1 MQQVNYLLSTTP
13 RQTAQLAYSKNFMKY
28 SFLVFLLLLL
38 LLAESHFLSAQTGPG
53 KPALPAVPKPVKA
66 DSAVSYQGM
75 TTTLPAS
82 RAYATLHVKPTGKRV
97 EYDLT
102 VAETTVNITGK
113 PTTAMTLNGLMPGPT
128 LAFTEGDIAVVR
140 VHNTLK
146 TETSIHWHGILAPS
160 RQDGVPYLN
169 TPPIGPGQSHTF
181 EFPIVQSG
189 TYWYHSHTPFQEH
202 RGEYGAIVIQP
213 QQPTVKTDHDLVP
226 VLADWTD
233 EKPASVMKNLKRRTE
248 WYANKKG
255 NAQPLNQIIKHKA
268 LKAYLTQSF
277 NRMPPMDISDV
288 AYQRFLI
295 NGQDTSRYEQFK
307 PGETVRLRV
316 INAAGGTY
324 FHVQFAGGDM
334 RLVAADGIPVQPV
347 AVDRMLMAIA
357 ETYDFIIT
365 IPASGAYELRASAQ
379 DGSGYTSAFLGQGK
393 RVFAPKIPK
402 PDLYQITKMMSQ
414 MPGGNRSGL
423 SFGKYKPL
431 VRLLPAG
438 EASPSAA
445 MNMPGMAEA
454 PVTPATTGM
463 ADMPGMTAP
472 TPPTAGGGKM
482 ANAPAQAEMPMAM
495 FDKYNTFNYQQLR
508 STEKTTFPTN
518 RPVREVTLNLSGD
531 MRRYIWGF
539 NGKTL
544 SGADAILVRRGE
556 IVRFRLVNATMMFHP
571 LHLHGHFFRVLN
583 GQGDY
588 SPLKHTVNL
597 SPMETVVIEFL
608 ADEENDWFFHCHI
621 LYHLVGGMGQ
631 VVHYAGTTPDADVV
645 AARASPTSPMK
656 DPAGDKAY
664 YFAGQVHAGF
674 PTSYLAL
681 SYSNQ
686 RNAFIVGADV
696 NRRGQFELDA
706 DYERYLSQ
714 YLRVFGGIDAGNEQF
729 LRRTT
734 ADGDAPTEQR
744 IVRPVA
750 GVRYL
755 LPFLIDSEVKFD
767 ALGNVRFQLEN
778 EQQLFPRVILNSQA
792 QWLLGGYTR
801 LRVHLDYLLTQ
812 NLSLFGNYD
821 TRYSNASG
829 GLGYRF

>member
-1 MQQVNYLLSTTP
+1 MA
-13 RQTAQLAYSKNFMKY
+13 RLAYSKNFMKH
-28 SFLVFLLLLL
+28 SFLVFLLLLARSYSL
-38 LLAESHFLSAQTGPG
+38 CAQTGPG
-53 KPALPAVPKPVKA
+53 KPALPAIPKPVKA

-75 TTTLPAS
+75 TMALPAS
-82 RAYATLHVKPTGKRV
+82 RDYATLHVKPTGKRV
-97 EYDLT
+97 EYELT

-113 PTTAMTLNGLMPGPT
+113 PTTAMTINGLMPGPT
-128 LAFTEGDIAVVR
+128 LAFTEGDYAVIR

-169 TPPIGPGQSHTF
+169 TPPIGPGQSRTF
-181 EFPIVQSG
+181 EFPLVQSG
-189 TYWYHSHTPFQEH
+189 TFWYHSHTPFQEH

-213 QQPTVKTDHDLVP
+213 QQPAVKTDHELVLM
-226 VLADWTD
+226 LADWTN
-233 EKPASVMKNLKRRTE
+233 ERPAYVMKNLKRRTE
-248 WYANKKG
+248 WYAIKKG
-255 NAQPLNQIIKHKA
+255 NAQPLNQIIKHNA

-277 NRMPPMDISDV
+277 HRMSTMDISDV
-288 AYQRFLI
+288 YYQRFLI
-295 NGQDTSRYEQFK
+295 NGKDTSRYEQFK

-316 INAAGGTY
+316 INAGGGTY
-324 FHVQFAGGDM
+324 FHVQFAGGDL

-357 ETYDFIIT
+357 ETYDFIVT

-379 DGSGYTSAFLGQGK
+379 DGSGYASAFLGQGK

-402 PDLYQITKMMSQ
+402 PDLYQMTKVMSQ
-414 MPGGNRSGL
+414 MPGGNRSGM

-431 VRLLPAG
+431 VRMLSPEELAK
-438 EASPSAA
+438 EATSPKAD

-454 PVTPATTGM
+454 PAAVATTGM

-472 TPPTAGGGKM
+472 PTAGGGKT
-482 ANAPAQAEMPMAM
+482 ASAPAEAGMPMAM

-508 STEKTTFPTN
+508 SVEKTVFPAN
-518 RPVREVTLNLSGD
+518 RQVREVTLNLSGD

-556 IVRFRLVNATMMFHP
+556 VVRFRLVNGTMMFHP

-597 SPMETVVIEFL
+597 SPMETVVIKFL
-608 ADEENDWFFHCHI
+608 ADEQNDWFFHCHI

-645 AARASPTSPMK
+645 AARTSPASPMK

-664 YFAGQVHAGF
+664 YFAGQLDAGF

-681 SYSNQ
+681 NYSNQ
-686 RNAFIVGADV
+686 RNAFIFGADV

-734 ADGDAPTEQR
+734 TANGDAPTVQR

-767 ALGNVRFQLEN
+767 ALGNVRFQLTG
-778 EQQLFPRVILNSQA
+778 EQQLFSRVILSYQG
-792 QWLLGGYTR
+792 QWLVRGYTR
-801 LRVHLDYLLTQ
+801 LHLDLDYLLTK
-812 NLSLFGNYD
+812 NLALFGNYD
-821 TRYSNASG
+821 TRYSNFSG
-829 GLGYRF
+829 GLSYRF

>member
-1 MQQVNYLLSTTP
+1 MQQVNYLLP
-13 RQTAQLAYSKNFMKY
+13 TARPGSLTRKSFMKC
-28 SFLVFLLLLL
+28 FILPGFLLLLL
-38 LLAESHFLSAQTGPG
+38 AGNNFLRAQTGPG
-53 KPALPAVPKPVKA
+53 KPTLLATPQPVKA

-75 TTTLPAS
+75 TTALPAS
-82 RAYATLHVKPTGKRV
+82 RDYATLHVKPTGKRV

-113 PTTAMTLNGLMPGPT
+113 STTALTINGHTPGPT
-128 LAFTEGDIAVVR
+128 LAFTEGDVAVIR

-146 TETSIHWHGILAPS
+146 TETSIHWHGILVPS
-160 RQDGVPYLN
+160 RQDGVAYLN

-181 EFPIVQSG
+181 EFPLVQSG
-189 TYWYHSHTPFQEH
+189 TFWYHSHTPFQEH

-213 QQPTVKTDHDLVP
+213 QRPTVKADHELVLL
-226 VLADWTD
+226 LADWTN
-233 EKPASVMKNLKRRTE
+233 ERPAHVLKNLKRRTE
-248 WYANKKG
+248 WYAIKKG
-255 NAQPLNQIIKHKA
+255 NAQPLNQIIKHRA
-268 LKAYLTQSF
+268 LRAYLTQSF

-288 AYQRFLI
+288 AYQRFLM
-295 NGQDTSRYEQFK
+295 NGRDTTRFEQFK

-316 INAAGGTY
+316 VNAAGGTY
-324 FHVQFAGGDM
+324 FHVQFAGGN
-334 RLVAADGIPVQPV
+334 LQVIAADGIPVQPV
-347 AVDRMLMAIA
+347 GVDRMLMAIA
-357 ETYDFIIT
+357 ETYDFLVT

-379 DGSGYTSAFLGQGK
+379 DGSGYSSAFLGRGK
-393 RVFAPKIPK
+393 RVYAPKIPK
-402 PDLYQITKMMSQ
+402 PDLYQITRTMSQ

-431 VRLLPAG
+431 VRLLPARKTAK
-438 EASPSAA
+438 EASPPAA
-445 MNMPGMAEA
+445 MNMPGMA
-454 PVTPATTGM
+454 PVPVASASAGM
-463 ADMPGMTAP
+463 AGMPGMTAP
-472 TPPTAGGGKM
+472 A
-482 ANAPAQAEMPMAM
+482 APAASASAAGMPMAM

-508 STEKTTFPTN
+508 SVEKTVFPAN

-621 LYHLVGGMGQ
+621 LYHLLGGMGQ
-631 VVHYAGTTPDADVV
+631 VVHYVGTTPDADVV
-645 AARASPTSPMK
+645 AARASPASPMK

-664 YFAGQVHAGF
+664 YFWGQLDAGF

-681 SYSNQ
+681 NYSNQ
-686 RNAFIVGADV
+686 RNAFIIGADV

-729 LRRTT
+729 LRRP
-734 ADGDAPTEQR
+734 AANGGDAPTAQR

-755 LPFLIDSEVKFD
+755 LPFLIDSEVKLD
-767 ALGNVRFQLEN
+767 ARGNVRFQLTG
-778 EQQLFPRVILNSQA
+778 EQQLVPRLIFSYQG
-792 QWLLGGYTR
+792 QWLVRGYTR
-801 LRVHLDYLLTQ
+801 LHLDLDYLLTK
-812 NLSLFGNYD
+812 NLALFSNYD
-821 TRYSNASG
+821 TRYRDFSG
-829 GLGYRF
+829 GLSYRF